1 MKTLLKLFLVTN
13 LFFVLT
19 GCEKLTSLFEK
30 EKDDPNSIGG
40 TTSVPLNQPGNT
52 INVGYINVGGKDYDM
67 KESIKVIKND
77 NGLTTFEVKAE
88 IPKGTVIEDLIKKIP
103 VNIKDASGNINTSFN
118 LKITSEGI
126 QDFFNKDNKAHTLVK
141 YDANVGD
148 TYKITKSD
156 GKTITRTVTQKSTTD
171 DFPYGFLNIKTITV
185 EQDSR
190 VPGIKKFVFKANH
203 KFGLVYAEI
212 HMEDGSKLSSYLYS
226 DKY

>member
-1 MKTLLKLFLVTN
+1 MKKALLLLITVSFI
-13 LFFVLT
+13 FT
-19 GCEKLTSLFEK
+19 GCEKITSLFEK
-30 EKDDPNSIGG
+30 PKDDPNSIGG
-40 TTSVPLNQPGNT
+40 DTNVPINQPGNT
-52 INVGYINVGGKDYDM
+52 ISIGTIKFGNNSYDS

-88 IPKGTVIEDLIKKIP
+88 IPKGTDLENLINRIP
-103 VNIKDASGNINTSFN
+103 VNIKDANGNINTTVN

-126 QDFFNKDNKAHTLVK
+126 QDFFNKDNKPHTLVK

-171 DFPYGFLNIKTITV
+171 DFPYGFYYIKTITV

-190 VPGIKKFVFKANH
+190 IPGIKKFVFKANH
-203 KFGLVYAEI
+203 KFGLVYFEI
-212 HMEDGSKLSSYLYS
+212 QMDDGSKVSSYLYS
-226 DKY
+226 TNS